1 MSIRLIASDVD
12 GTILPRGGSI
22 SDRTRAAVHA
32 AVDRGVPFVISSG
45 RWYVS
50 AVSIA
55 EALALKEGYMIVA
68 NGGAVV
74 RMNGEVLQEWTMA
87 REDAQ
92 RAYDVL
98 RRYHVMATAFVRNA
112 VYQVNTK
119 ALGRPLRRVAG
130 DYFGGSYRLDN
141 DNQEAFEQ
149 IGLAAPYKMEAYAG
163 PEHLEDLDRARAEL
177 AQMGYSLSSAYADNL
192 EIMAPGC
199 GKGTALRW
207 LAQHLNVPLSECMAF
222 GDNSNDVSMLSAVG
236 WPIAVGNAV
245 DALKAVARVVAPSDA
260 EDGVAQM
267 IEKALRGEIQ

>member
-12 GTILPRGGSI
+12 GTILPRGGKI
-22 SDRTRAAVHA
+22 SDRTRAAVQA

-50 AVSIA
+50 AMDIA

-74 RMNGEVLQEWTMA
+74 RMNGEVLQEWTLSADDA
-87 REDAQ
+87 R
-92 RAYDVL
+92 RIYGVL
-98 RRYHVMATAFVRNA
+98 RRHPVMATAFVRNA
-112 VYQVNTK
+112 VYRVNTK
-119 ALGRPLRRVAG
+119 ALGRPLNRVTG
-130 DYFGGSYRLDN
+130 DYFGGNYHMESDN
-141 DNQEAFEQ
+141 LAAFEEK
-149 IGLAAPYKMEAYAG
+149 GLTAPYKMEAYAA
-163 PEHLEDLDRARAEL
+163 PEHFAELAEIRAEL

-192 EIMAPGC
+192 EIMAAGC

-207 LAQHLNVPLSECMAF
+207 LAQHLGVSLSDCMTF
-222 GDNSNDVSMLSAVG
+222 GDNSNDLSLLSAVG

-245 DALKAVARVVAPSDA
+245 DELKAAARVVAPSDA